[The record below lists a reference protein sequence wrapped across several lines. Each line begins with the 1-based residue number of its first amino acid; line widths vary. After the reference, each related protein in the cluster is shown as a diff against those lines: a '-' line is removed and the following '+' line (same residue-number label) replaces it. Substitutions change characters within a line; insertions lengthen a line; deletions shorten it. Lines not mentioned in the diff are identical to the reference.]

1 MTGFDDPFFAEQ
13 ALEAGAQD
21 HLVKGDAS
29 DRTVARSI
37 RYAITRKHAEEE
49 RKVIADRLA
58 YSLSAECERLDGE
71 LSLARTMQFDLL
83 PRRERL
89 DKCRKDYGLSVES
102 FFEPSSDIGG
112 DLWGCGDGE
121 GGRAVFYTF
130 DFSGHGVGAALN
142 VFRLHALF
150 GELEGRIADP
160 ARRWTISTARF
171 IGCCRDFRRKYIKL
185 RETSPRRGG
194 FIFGPGA
201 QGCPRLGISAV
212 I

>member
-1 MTGFDDPFFAEQ
+1 MTWSETLSRFQAAAPSVPIVIMTGFDDPFFAEQ

-89 DKCRKDYGLSVES
+89 DKLRNPTD
-102 FFEPSSDIGG
+102 GG
-112 DLWGCGDGE
+112 Q
-121 GGRAVFYTF
+121 R
-130 DFSGHGVGAALN
+130 
-142 VFRLHALF
+142 FRS
-150 GELEGRIADP
+150 IAGSHTD
-160 ARRWTISTARF
+160 
-171 IGCCRDFRRKYIKL
+171 
-185 RETSPRRGG
+185 
-194 FIFGPGA
+194 
-201 QGCPRLGISAV
+201 
-212 I
+212 